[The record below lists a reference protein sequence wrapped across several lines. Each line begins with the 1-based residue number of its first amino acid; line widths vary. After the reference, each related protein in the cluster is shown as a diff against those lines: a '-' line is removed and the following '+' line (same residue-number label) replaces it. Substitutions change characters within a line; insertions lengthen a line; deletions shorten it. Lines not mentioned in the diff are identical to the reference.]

1 MRYEVR
7 YTDEARDDLFRLT
20 AFLREA
26 SPDAAAR
33 ALATIIEATAI
44 LERFPFTCRKAD
56 PAMPFHRELV
66 VPFGPGGYVALYAIG
81 KGHVSIIAIRHQ
93 REDDFFF

>member
-7 YTDEARDDLFRLT
+7 YTDKARADLFRLT
-20 AFLREA
+20 DFLSDV

-33 ALATIIEATAI
+33 ALDTIIAATSI
-44 LERFPFTCRKAD
+44 LEQFPFTCRKAD
-56 PAMPFHRELV
+56 PATPFLRELV
-66 VPFGPGGYVALYAIG
+66 VPFGSGGYVALFLIENA
-81 KGHVSIIAIRHQ
+81 HVTIVAIRHQ